1 MEFSSILI
9 SVGLA
14 AIFYIIILLC
24 YKLMGSRE
32 ISQLSI
38 FDFVVNLVIADV
50 AATGIVQEEYW
61 ADSLGGL
68 LVLVLLQILMAKVQI
83 KFPKVRGKIDGD
95 PSLLIK
101 NGSIDYEEL
110 TRIRIQLD
118 ELMLLLRQHNI
129 ASIDEVQY
137 AVLENNG
144 KMSVFEKK
152 LPTKIFPLP
161 LIVSGEIKLQAL
173 KSLGRNKEWLL
184 KEINQQH
191 LPKVEEIKYLF
202 YEKDKLTLHTKT
214 DMHKVKINP
223 S

>member
-1 MEFSSILI
+1 
-9 SVGLA
+9 
-14 AIFYIIILLC
+14 
-24 YKLMGSRE
+24 MGSRE

-68 LVLVLLQILMAKVQI
+68 LVLVLLQILVAKTQV
-83 KFPKVRGKIDGD
+83 KFPKVRGKLDGE
-95 PSLLIK
+95 PSLIIK
-101 NGSIDYEEL
+101 NGRVDYEEL

-118 ELMLLLRQHNI
+118 ELILLLRQHNV

-173 KSLGRNKEWLL
+173 KSLGRDKEWLL
-184 KEINQQH
+184 KEIDQQQ

-214 DMHKVKINP
+214 NMHKVKINP

>member
-1 MEFSSILI
+1 MDVSGILI

-14 AIFYIIILLC
+14 AVFYIIILLC

-68 LVLVLLQILMAKVQI
+68 LVLVLLQILVAKTQV
-83 KFPKVRGKIDGD
+83 KFPKVRGKLDGE
-95 PSLLIK
+95 PSLIIK
-101 NGSIDYEEL
+101 NGRVDYEEL

-118 ELMLLLRQHNI
+118 ELILLLRQHNV

-173 KSLGRNKEWLL
+173 KSLGRDKEWLL
-184 KEINQQH
+184 KEIDQQQ

-214 DMHKVKINP
+214 NMHKVKINP